1 LEKKPDIDVV
11 SFGPQMYDI
20 HTTDER
26 VSISSVTKLYDFVVA
41 ILGKIE

>member
-1 LEKKPDIDVV
+1 MEKKPDIDVV

-26 VSISSVTKLYDFVVA
+26 VSISSIAKLYEFVKAV
-41 ILGKIE
+41 LEEIE